1 MFQYKGKTALITG
14 ASSGIGAA
22 FARSLA
28 QRGMNVVLV
37 ARSGD
42 KLDKLAGEL
51 TAKFKIRGEVIACDL
66 SLENA
71 VEQVQQATQS
81 YGLAVDL
88 LINNAGFATF
98 GPFEEQ
104 VAGQQ
109 HQEVMLNVT
118 TLVDLTHAFLP
129 AMLAQGS
136 GGIINLA
143 STAAFQP
150 LPYMAIYGATK
161 AFVLSFS
168 EALWGEYHNKGVRIM
183 ALCPGPTDTAFFDKA
198 GEGGAA
204 GKMASPEQ
212 VVEKA
217 LKALEKGKSY
227 IIYGTGNYI
236 MVQSAR
242 FFPRHLVTLISSRML
257 KPRSG

>member
-1 MFQYKGKTALITG
+1 MFEYQGKTALITG

-22 FARSLA
+22 FARNLA

-42 KLDKLAGEL
+42 KLQKLGSEL
-51 TAKFKIRGEVIACDL
+51 TANYKVGAEIIVCDL

-71 VEQVQQATQS
+71 AEQVLQATRS
-81 YGLAVDL
+81 YGLTIDL

-104 VAGQQ
+104 EATQH

-129 AMLAQGS
+129 PMLAQGS

-168 EALWGEYHNKGVRIM
+168 EALWGEYRHKGVRVL
-183 ALCPGPTDTAFFDKA
+183 ALCPGPTATAFFDRA
-198 GEGGAA
+198 GEGGAE
-204 GKMASPEQ
+204 GKRASPEQ

-227 IIYGTGNYI
+227 IIDGTGNYI
-236 MVQSAR
+236 LVQSAR
-242 FFPRHLVTLISSRML
+242 LLPRHLITLISGRML
-257 KPRSG
+257 KPR

>member
-1 MFQYKGKTALITG
+1 MFQYQGKTALITG

-22 FARSLA
+22 FARCLA
-28 QRGMNVVLV
+28 QREMNVVLV
-37 ARSGD
+37 ARSED
-42 KLDKLAGEL
+42 KLYRFAEEL
-51 TAKFKIRGEVIACDL
+51 TSKFKIRAEVIICDL

-81 YGLAVDL
+81 FGLTIDL

-104 VAGQQ
+104 VAAHQ

-129 AMLAQGS
+129 PMLAQGS

-168 EALWGEYHNKGVRIM
+168 EALWGEYHNKGVRVL
-183 ALCPGPTDTAFFDKA
+183 ALCPGPTDTAFFDRA
-198 GEGGAA
+198 NEGEAA
-204 GKMASPEQ
+204 GKRATPEQ

-227 IIYGTGNYI
+227 SIHGTDNYI
-236 MVQSAR
+236 LVQSAR
-242 FFPRHLVTLISSRML
+242 LLPRHLVTLISARML
-257 KPRSG
+257 KPRSR